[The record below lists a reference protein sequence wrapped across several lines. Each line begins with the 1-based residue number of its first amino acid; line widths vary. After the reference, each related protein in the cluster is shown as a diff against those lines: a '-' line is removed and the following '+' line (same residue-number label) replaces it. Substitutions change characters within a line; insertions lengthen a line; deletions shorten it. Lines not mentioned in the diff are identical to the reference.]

1 MLEGSPVE
9 ALGQGAEG
17 TEEHSR
23 TTQESQGPGTMQ
35 PRPRQGVLRQLRAL
49 PRGSSSAAVW
59 LQAWLSSLS
68 SLRCAFC
75 KSVSLH
81 QGTFPDSALFSVPG
95 GSGHPGENILD
106 CCFCADAY
114 THRVGR
120 GRSLEMTEVS
130 KFMKE
135 RNRVEASRPFPAD
148 ATNKCKTEM
157 RGCH

>member
-23 TTQESQGPGTMQ
+23 TTQESQGPGMMH
-35 PRPRQGVLRQLRAL
+35 PRPSVLRQLRAL

-81 QGTFPDSALFSVPG
+81 QGTFPDSVLFSVPG
-95 GSGHPGENILD
+95 EAGTQEK
-106 CCFCADAY
+106 
-114 THRVGR
+114 T
-120 GRSLEMTEVS
+120 SLMVASVLMLIRAES
-130 KFMKE
+130 
-135 RNRVEASRPFPAD
+135 VEGGVWR
-148 ATNKCKTEM
+148 
-157 RGCH
+157 

>member
-49 PRGSSSAAVW
+49 PGGSSSAAVW

-81 QGTFPDSALFSVPG
+81 QGTFPDSVLFSVPG
-95 GSGHPGENILD
+95 EAGTQEK
-106 CCFCADAY
+106 
-114 THRVGR
+114 T
-120 GRSLEMTEVS
+120 SLMVASVLMLIRAES
-130 KFMKE
+130 
-135 RNRVEASRPFPAD
+135 VEGGVWR
-148 ATNKCKTEM
+148 
-157 RGCH
+157 